1 MDDIRADY
9 YESQREKNLAKRK
22 PICSK
27 SRLPTEKELQAG
39 CSPVLVI
46 QYPDLQSLPER
57 LKYLQKAESTASFS
71 QRCGVSM
78 KAYHRL
84 LSGQADTP
92 QVLEKIA
99 AATDCPFYWLKGEKE
114 NSEDT
119 PSVFKTAELPHYE
132 RFRERV
138 RWARGKKNLSIEKLC
153 KILGWNI
160 YKFNKVTQRNIV
172 YRDTTIPLAEA
183 LEVPFEWLA
192 EGLKVFEGEIEIKS
206 PSLKAKEDKKNSTG
220 IHLNIEGK
228 YTPEQLIAI
237 LSGFGGQSF
246 YVRLELSQ

>member
-1 MDDIRADY
+1 MDEIRADY

-22 PICSK
+22 PIYSK
-27 SRLPTEKELQAG
+27 SRLPTEKELQAS

-78 KAYHRL
+78 KAYYRL
-84 LSGQADTP
+84 LNGQADTT
-92 QVLEKIA
+92 QVLKKVAE
-99 AATDCPFYWLKGEKE
+99 ATGCPLEWLKGAKKK
-114 NSEDT
+114 SMDT
-119 PSVFKTAELPHYE
+119 ALISNTVELPHYE
-132 RFRERV
+132 RLFERV
-138 RWARGKKNLSIEKLC
+138 HWVRGEKKLSIEKLC
-153 KILGWNI
+153 RILGWNT
-160 YKFNKVTQRNIV
+160 YKFNKVIHKSIA
-172 YRDTTIPLAEA
+172 YRDTVMPLAEA
-183 LEVPFEWLA
+183 LEVPFEWLT
-192 EGLKVFEGEIEIKS
+192 EGLQVFEGEIEIKS
-206 PSLKAKEDKKNSTG
+206 PSTKAKEDKKNSTG

-228 YTPEQLIAI
+228 YTPEQLTAI